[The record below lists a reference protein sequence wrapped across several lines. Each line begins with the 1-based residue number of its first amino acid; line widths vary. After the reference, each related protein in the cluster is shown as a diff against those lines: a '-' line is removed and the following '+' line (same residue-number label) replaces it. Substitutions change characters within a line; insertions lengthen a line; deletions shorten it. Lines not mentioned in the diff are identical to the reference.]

1 VTAQAVSAGIDIEAA
16 RRAIGDLVVRTPVLA
31 ADGLPADAGG
41 SVVLK
46 AESLQRTGS
55 FKLRGVLSRIA
66 ALGDTA
72 SAGLVTASAG
82 NHGQAVAYAARARG
96 LRCEVFMPREAPV
109 SKVAAVEALGA
120 AVQLGGDSV
129 DAAIDR
135 ALEQAAR
142 SGANFVHPYDDPHVV
157 AGQGTVGLELLEDV
171 PDLRRVIV
179 PVGGG
184 GLASG
189 IGLAVKRQR
198 PEAMLVGVQAEVS
211 CAAARALG
219 ARGLPPADPGP
230 PASIADGIA
239 IKRAGGITLEILREV
254 VDEMCVVGEDEIAQG
269 MVFLAERAKLVVEGA
284 GAVGVA
290 ALLAGRVAPS
300 EGVTAVIVSGGNV
313 DSSLLAALLRRHES
327 EAGRRVR
334 LFTRVPD
341 RPGGLADLLGVV
353 ASERANLLAIEHLRE
368 GLPLHVRET
377 GVELTLETR
386 GRAHTEQ
393 VVRALRDAGY
403 EVQVDFAAGEEPPE
417 R

>member
-1 VTAQAVSAGIDIEAA
+1 
-16 RRAIGDLVVRTPVLA
+16 
-31 ADGLPADAGG
+31 
-41 SVVLK
+41 
-46 AESLQRTGS
+46 
-55 FKLRGVLSRIA
+55 
-66 ALGDTA
+66 
-72 SAGLVTASAG
+72 
-82 NHGQAVAYAARARG
+82 
-96 LRCEVFMPREAPV
+96 MPREAPV

-120 AVQLGGDSV
+120 AVRLGGDSV
-129 DAAIDR
+129 DEAIDR

-189 IGLAVKRQR
+189 IGLAIKRRR
-198 PEAMLVGVQAEVS
+198 PDAVLVGVQAEVS

-219 ARGLPPADPGP
+219 ARDLPPGDSAP
-230 PASIADGIA
+230 PTSIADGIA

-254 VDEMCVVGEDEIAQG
+254 VDEMCVVGEDDIAQG

-290 ALLAGRVAPS
+290 ALLSGRVAPS

-393 VVRALRDAGY
+393 VVRALHEAGY
-403 EVQVDFAAGEEPPE
+403 TVHVDSAPGEDDAEG
-417 R
+417 